1 MKTNRHI
8 LLIIFFIMYLSVFS
22 FAQDGTSIT
31 GLNQFWANIGFG
43 YIGGENTSG
52 MGYSVSCSYYSTAG
66 LFFLKYDEF
75 KESGSKPANNAY
87 NLYNLKEISLE
98 YGIIFKHKYAYLS
111 GASGLT
117 YFWREDHKDSLTK
130 EEHSIGIP
138 LNVQVFFTPVPVFG
152 VGIIFDYT
160 LNPVKNY
167 MSTVI
172 CLQIGLLR

>member
-1 MKTNRHI
+1 MKTNRYR
-8 LLIIFFIMYLSVFS
+8 LLIIFFILCSNIFS
-22 FAQDGTSIT
+22 FAQEGTSIT
-31 GLNQFWANIGFG
+31 GLNQFWANVGYG
-43 YIGGENTSG
+43 YIGGKDTFG
-52 MGYSVSCSYYSTAG
+52 MGYSVSCSYYSTHG
-66 LFFLKYDEF
+66 LFFLNYAEF
-75 KESGSKPANNAY
+75 KESGSKPTDTSY
-87 NLYNLKEISLE
+87 NLYRLKEISLA
-98 YGIIFKHKYAYLS
+98 YGIIFKNNYAYLS

-130 EEHSIGIP
+130 EEQSIGIP

-152 VGIIFDYT
+152 IGIIFDYT